1 MPHFICTSYR
11 KRQLDIY
18 TRRSDRRTTGKMKVS
33 TMSALL
39 LALVCCALL
48 VEDATAADLSELK
61 TKADLRDYM
70 KNADDKDAAV
80 QEIYDL
86 LVSQGKEKFAEKFM
100 KKAQAYISRLGAEEE
115 EYEEEDYY

>member
-70 KNADDKDAAV
+70 KNADDKTTAAK
-80 QEIYDL
+80 EIYDE
-86 LVSQGKEKFAEKFM
+86 LVNQGKAKLANKF
-100 KKAQAYISRLGAEEE
+100 KKRAKSYIKRERRRKN
-115 EYEEEDYY
+115 DD

>member
-48 VEDATAADLSELK
+48 VEDATAADLSNLK
-61 TKADLRDYM
+61 TKQDVLNYM
-70 KNADDKDAAV
+70 QKAEDKTTAAK
-80 QEIYDL
+80 EIYDE
-86 LVSQGKEKFAEKFM
+86 LVNQGKAKLANKF
-100 KKAQAYISRLGAEEE
+100 KKRAKSYIKRERRRKN
-115 EYEEEDYY
+115 DD